1 MKLSKRILVAAVAL
15 AVVVLSGSL
24 TGCRKLEARDNLN
37 KGVAAFKNARYP
49 DAVQF
54 FTKAVE
60 LDPTFATARLYLATA
75 YMNQYIPGADSP
87 ENVEMSKNA
96 LENFQKVLEADPKN
110 ATAVESI
117 ASLYYLESQ
126 GTAKID
132 DKLARLE
139 SAREWYQKL
148 TEVDPNRKEAFY
160 SLGVIAWATWYPD
173 WNSARS
179 KAGMKPDAP
188 GPIKDKK
195 AREELKA
202 KHSQRIESGIAS
214 LKRALEI
221 DKEYDDAMAYLN
233 LLYRER
239 ADLAD
244 NFEGYK
250 KDEDVANG
258 WIDKALDTRK
268 MKSERQPKSMGVTNE
283 APAK

>member
-1 MKLSKRILVAAVAL
+1 MKMSNRILVAAVAL
-15 AVVVLSGSL
+15 AAVVLSGSL
-24 TGCRKLEARDNLN
+24 TGCKKLEARDNLN
-37 KGVAAFKNARYP
+37 KGVAAFKNAKYP

-75 YMNQYIPGADSP
+75 YMNQYIPGAESP
-87 ENVEMSKNA
+87 ENVEMAKNA
-96 LENFQKVLEADPKN
+96 LANFQKVLDADPKN

-126 GTAKID
+126 GTAKLE
-132 DKLARLE
+132 DKLTRLE
-139 SAREWYQKL
+139 NARQWYQKL

-160 SLGVIAWATWYPD
+160 SLGVIAWAKWYPD
-173 WNSARS
+173 WNSARI

-188 GPIKDKK
+188 GPLKDKK
-195 AREELKA
+195 AREELIT
-202 KHSQRIESGIAS
+202 KHGQMIEGGIAS

-239 ADLAD
+239 ADLALSS
-244 NFEGYK
+244 EGYK
-250 KDEDVANG
+250 KDVELADD
-258 WIDKALDTRK
+258 WMQKALDTRK
-268 MKSERQPKSMGVTNE
+268 LKADRQPKNMGITNE